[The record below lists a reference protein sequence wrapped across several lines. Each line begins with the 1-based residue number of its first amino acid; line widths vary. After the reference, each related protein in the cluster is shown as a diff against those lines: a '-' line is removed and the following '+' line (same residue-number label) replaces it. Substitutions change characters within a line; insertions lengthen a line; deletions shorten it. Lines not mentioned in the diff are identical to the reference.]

1 MQRTRG
7 HRIVGPL
14 RVHAEERH
22 WLSAGALAAYA
33 IAASVA
39 AAGAS
44 AYASYAQGQQ
54 QQDIAKYQGKLQQNQ
69 AAATEAQ
76 AQSASDTLREQDR
89 RVMAQQR
96 AIVGGE
102 GLSTEGS
109 PLMILLDSSEQAQL
123 EQQRVKYGG
132 SLQAAGFQNQA
143 KLLTYEGAQYARA
156 GGITTGTTLITGAA
170 SAVGNYARL
179 TSGSGGGINSRS
191 YYNTGGYGQGYY
203 AP

>member
-1 MQRTRG
+1 MAFA
-7 HRIVGPL
+7 V
-14 RVHAEERH
+14 
-22 WLSAGALAAYA
+22 A
-33 IAASVA
+33 IASVA
-39 AAGAS
+39 VAAVAAGVG
-44 AYASYAQGQQ
+44 AYGQYAAAQQ
-54 QQDIAKYQGKLQQNQ
+54 QQDVAKYQGKLQQNQ
-69 AAATEAQ
+69 AAAVQAQ

-109 PLMILLDSSEQAQL
+109 PLMILLDSTEQAQL

-143 KLLTYEGAQYARA
+143 KLLNYEGAQYARA
-156 GGITTGTTLITGAA
+156 GYTQAGTTLLTGAA
-170 SAVGNYARL
+170 SAAGNYARL
-179 TSGSGGGINSRS
+179 NTGSGGF
-191 YYNTGGYGQGYY
+191 YNTGGYGQGYY